1 MMILTWFLVSQRWSY
16 LVVRNGK
23 KGPNQDTGLGNR
35 GRLKVLTYT
44 KLQRKHQNFNPSILS
59 WKFGLIFMRI
69 KQKKIPKWPFFK
81 KGHFSKSPILKIFS
95 WKFRRF
101 VLGSVGLHDAKGID
115 LAQRTWWWGWS
126 MPFASCNPINPR
138 TNLLNFHEKILRID
152 DFEKWPFL
160 KNGHF
165 GFFFQKRKT
174 VFASFSWKLVQIYM
188 VEWIGWNFDVFF
200 GFQKISCYA

>member
-69 KQKKIPKWPFFK
+69 KQNFFFFFEKKIPKWPFFK

-101 VLGSVGLHDAKGID
+101 V
-115 LAQRTWWWGWS
+115 
-126 MPFASCNPINPR
+126 
-138 TNLLNFHEKILRID
+138 KISSR
-152 DFEKWPFL
+152 
-160 KNGHF
+160 
-165 GFFFQKRKT
+165 
-174 VFASFSWKLVQIYM
+174 YM
-188 VEWIGWNFDVFF
+188 VMRLSD
-200 GFQKISCYA
+200 ISSKTAKKHKKSIFSLF